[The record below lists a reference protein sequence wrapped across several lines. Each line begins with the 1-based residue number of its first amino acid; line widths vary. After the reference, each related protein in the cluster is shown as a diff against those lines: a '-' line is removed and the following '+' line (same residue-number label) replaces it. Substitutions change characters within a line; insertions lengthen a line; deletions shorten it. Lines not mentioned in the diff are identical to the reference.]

1 MKMGRE
7 EKNPKIHAPYNF
19 VPFSGKIIERYKDME
34 ELPDYGKIDPDLK
47 TGEIHVTMETQTPL
61 YISNGKG
68 EKEEDFFK
76 GADGRYQIPGASVR
90 GMLRENMQILGFG
103 LIRPK
108 EDISDYQIYFRDM
121 ASARGSVKSTV
132 KDYYKAALDIETK
145 KAGKKSVSIPQN
157 VKAGYLH
164 NAEGQFYITPTRYI
178 RVSRKNPGMYTFM
191 ENGQVEAA
199 VYKDV
204 AYTEGENLIKEI
216 VPLKDKKIGMKEGIL
231 LSTGKPVGQ
240 KNHLYVFEKEYVDN
254 ESIDVKKEDIIS
266 YREDWENRKNSLKA
280 YYDENFWK
288 IPENGEAKPVFYI
301 EYDGHLYFGMSLFLR
316 IGYPHSIAEGLPD
329 SHKKR
334 IEDEKLQE
342 KPFLDYPYAILGFA
356 RDHAAYHSRVSVG
369 NFHMVEKRTSNNKYS
384 VIGAEPKPSY
394 YAGYIKD
401 GKSYIEEAFSLRGYK
416 QYWMRE
422 NIVQPPEIKNKNIG
436 KQIHPVEKKTL
447 FKGIIR
453 FRNLYDDELGL
464 LLWALQLDE
473 GCYQSLGMG
482 KPYGF
487 GRVKV
492 TIDRLAELKTSE
504 FYSLKGLTE
513 GLKDRSSSIEE
524 YIERYKKYASEKMT
538 EGEKSKKNNKQKKNV
553 IVSRNEIKDFM
564 FIHKI
569 SSLSETEMAYMDLSE
584 YGNER
589 EILKSLS
596 EYRKDQEEKNS
607 QETEKTETDNPEDW
621 IAMLNRKFK

>member
-1 MKMGRE
+1 
-7 EKNPKIHAPYNF
+7 
-19 VPFSGKIIERYKDME
+19 
-34 ELPDYGKIDPDLK
+34 
-47 TGEIHVTMETQTPL
+47 
-61 YISNGKG
+61 
-68 EKEEDFFK
+68 
-76 GADGRYQIPGASVR
+76 
-90 GMLRENMQILGFG
+90 
-103 LIRPK
+103 
-108 EDISDYQIYFRDM
+108 
-121 ASARGSVKSTV
+121 
-132 KDYYKAALDIETK
+132 
-145 KAGKKSVSIPQN
+145 
-157 VKAGYLH
+157 
-164 NAEGQFYITPTRYI
+164 
-178 RVSRKNPGMYTFM
+178 
-191 ENGQVEAA
+191 
-199 VYKDV
+199 
-204 AYTEGENLIKEI
+204 
-216 VPLKDKKIGMKEGIL
+216 
-231 LSTGKPVGQ
+231 
-240 KNHLYVFEKEYVDN
+240 
-254 ESIDVKKEDIIS
+254 
-266 YREDWENRKNSLKA
+266 
-280 YYDENFWK
+280 
-288 IPENGEAKPVFYI
+288 
-301 EYDGHLYFGMSLFLR
+301 
-316 IGYPHSIAEGLPD
+316 
-329 SHKKR
+329 
-334 IEDEKLQE
+334 
-342 KPFLDYPYAILGFA
+342 
-356 RDHAAYHSRVSVG
+356 
-369 NFHMVEKRTSNNKYS
+369 MVEKRTSNNKYS

-436 KQIHPVEKKTL
+436 KQIHSVEKKTL

-584 YGNER
+584 YGNET